1 MRVRITKESHHGN
14 PGERRVLPVGALAVV
29 VPADN
34 LPPDSPIKFWAKPLI
49 TGAAGGWPKET
60 EQWAEDVG
68 VGLAAD
74 DFERIGSK
82 VVDSQ
87 PVAVTLTYGD
97 WHVICGWLE
106 SVERNGVANP
116 PTAARELAQKLRSE
130 LFPV

>member
-1 MRVRITKESHHGN
+1 MRVRITKETVHGN

-49 TGAAGGWPKET
+49 TGAAGGWPTET
-60 EQWAEDVG
+60 AQWAEDVG

-74 DFERIGSK
+74 DFERIGSN
-82 VVDSQ
+82 VVNSQ
-87 PVAVTLTYGD
+87 PVAVTLPYGD

-106 SVERNGVANP
+106 AVERDSKMHMP
-116 PTAARELAQKLRSE
+116 LAAKDLAQKLRGE
-130 LFPV
+130 IFPV